1 MDVSVVTDDNVTDSY
16 YTKTDDTTVSFA
28 MYSKSFKIENILSE
42 VPPAETPEKTFIVTK
57 DTDGSEMAD
66 MTRFRIHWEL
76 LTVIIKISGMHI
88 PLW

>member
-57 DTDGSEMAD
+57 DTDGSEIGRYD
-66 MTRFRIHWEL
+66 TL
-76 LTVIIKISGMHI
+76 QDTL
-88 PLW
+88 